1 MIHVTALI
9 QLLRQ
14 FPSNTLMSSFNATK
28 IWASLVW
35 ENAAKRSTHMPMLSK
50 ADTWLRRMS
59 QLRPELAPCHRVVS
73 ATYKLHSTAPLPL
86 VLSHLH
92 PGGVHMRPAWLL
104 EPITDTSDE
113 RIPIS
118 GLPKIFQEAA
128 ESQSPMPTILGS
140 TQFAS
145 CKMTQKMGMTRF
157 ALVVCLS
164 TVPLP
169 CPIPREDALNY
180 CGWVYKSTWSHARPC
195 LLLERALSGNPCT
208 RLPTM

>member
-1 MIHVTALI
+1 MGKCRQEKHPHANALEGRYMTQKDVSASPRACPLPSSCICNLQTSQHCAASVGIVT
-9 QLLRQ
+9 
-14 FPSNTLMSSFNATK
+14 
-28 IWASLVW
+28 
-35 ENAAKRSTHMPMLSK
+35 
-50 ADTWLRRMS
+50 
-59 QLRPELAPCHRVVS
+59 LAPRWG
-73 ATYKLHSTAPLPL
+73 P
-86 VLSHLH
+86 
-92 PGGVHMRPAWLL
+92 LL

-180 CGWVYKSTWSHARPC
+180 CG
-195 LLLERALSGNPCT
+195 
-208 RLPTM
+208 